1 MVSVWGLGFSKGPLG
16 LVRVQGLGFSAW
28 GWLRGLGFG
37 LHSLRAAICVEA
49 VRDADFTDTSSE
61 EAIAQ
66 QTQRVDEARVRV
78 PGCRGEYQWL
88 MLQDMPACTST
99 NVNGS

>member
-49 VRDADFTDTSSE
+49 VRDADFTDTSE